1 MTLTQ
6 RLTEFRFNLETL
18 DMLSSMGR
26 NTAQVG
32 ETMSQLGF
40 NNTLVNF
47 MTSQR
52 ALLTSVLVRLQ
63 LYSEQN
69 YNETKVRSGLAML
82 SNSGVNS
89 LLDYLF
95 MHTHNEQP
103 VSTVPVSTVPVSTP
117 VSAPVSVPVRVKQEV
132 KPEDEQDEPEDE
144 QDEETSYFDDFF
156 ERCVRVS
163 DDGSITMKQMYEAFT
178 KWWVDESDDE
188 APTKDELKEYLSQRL
203 GRQIKSTIT
212 NVALA

>member
-18 DMLSSMGR
+18 DLLTSMGR
-26 NTAQVG
+26 NNTQVM

-69 YNETKVRSGLAML
+69 FNETKVRSGLAML
-82 SNSGVNS
+82 SNPHVNS

-95 MHTHNEQP
+95 MH
-103 VSTVPVSTVPVSTP
+103 STDVQ
-117 VSAPVSVPVRVKQEV
+117 VSAPVQVVPVAPVAPVVVSAPVVNKN
-132 KPEDEQDEPEDE
+132 
-144 QDEETSYFDDFF
+144 DEEEEEEEETNYFDDFF
-156 ERCVRVS
+156 DSCVRVS
-163 DDGSITMKQMYEAFT
+163 DDGSITMKQMYEAFS
-178 KWWVDESDDE
+178 KWWVDVSDDE
-188 APTKDELKEYLSQRL
+188 APAKDELKEYLSQRL
-203 GRQIKSTIT
+203 GRQIKSTVT
-212 NVALA
+212 NVALV

>member
-18 DMLSSMGR
+18 DLLTSMGR
-26 NTAQVG
+26 NNMQVV

-69 YNETKVRSGLAML
+69 FNETKVRSGLAML
-82 SNSGVNS
+82 SNPHVNS

-95 MHTHNEQP
+95 MHSTDVH
-103 VSTVPVSTVPVSTP
+103 VSAPIAVSVPVAVPVAVPVTP
-117 VSAPVSVPVRVKQEV
+117 VAPVVVSAPVATPV
-132 KPEDEQDEPEDE
+132 DD
-144 QDEETSYFDDFF
+144 DEEEEEEETNYFDDFF
-156 ERCVRVS
+156 DSCVRVS
-163 DDGSITMKQMYEAFT
+163 DDGSITMKQMYEAFS
-178 KWWVDESDDE
+178 KWWVDVSDDE
-188 APTKDELKEYLSQRL
+188 APAKDELKEYLSQRL
-203 GRQIKSTIT
+203 GRQIKSTVT
-212 NVALA
+212 NVALV

>member
-6 RLTEFRFNLETL
+6 CLTEFRFNLETL
-18 DMLSSMGR
+18 DMLTSMGR
-26 NTAQVG
+26 NTTQVG

-69 YNETKVRSGLAML
+69 YNETKVRSGLTML

-103 VSTVPVSTVPVSTP
+103 VSTVPVSAPVSAPVSTP
-117 VSAPVSVPVRVKQEV
+117 VSAPVRVKQEV
-132 KPEDEQDEPEDE
+132 KPEDEQEDE